1 MARIPSTTAPEG
13 APIPERHAMA
23 PVAGSKIPSHF
34 GHCFGCGELHPTGLH
49 LVAYAGEGLD
59 ITAKFT
65 VNENHQGA
73 PGLAHGGLLSLA
85 FDEALGKLMWLLR
98 APAVTGRLE
107 TDFIKPVPMGSTL
120 HITAEI
126 TGQVNRKVYT
136 SAIGRLNSADGEIAV
151 RAAALYIVVPM
162 DHFMNNAPKEY
173 LAQMAKTPE
182 LMAFVDPTFEINP

>member
-59 ITAKFT
+59 ITAKFR